1 MFNNINLTTKITVAL
16 SSIIVGMVIVAVVSY
31 NGIYSLGNNIKEISE
46 YKEPLVNTVI
56 EIEKDILKQ
65 EVLTKELVIASTDV
79 KSQRF
84 QQLEDDVIKMEH
96 NNEVRLTRCKKLATK
111 AAKHATTQ
119 ELATAYL
126 HIDKVCNNLHSEQNE
141 FETKFKELIQSVKN
155 NSIHIEATQEKELG
169 NKLANMDH
177 QVVSVVHSMEKLSD
191 KLAKHSQKN
200 ESTILMIVTIVAVF
214 ILLLAIIIAVL
225 LNKEV
230 KSKINNFQNG
240 LLEFFKYLNREI
252 TTVSKLDDSSQ
263 DEMGHMA
270 KVVNENIAKIQTSIE
285 EERKLID
292 ESIYAMSEF
301 EQGDM
306 CQRINGNSNNPALN
320 ELKDVINKM
329 GNTMETNIDNVLD
342 ILEQY
347 SNYNYL
353 NKVNEKGLKEHLLK
367 LANGVNRLGDAITNM
382 LIENKQNGLT
392 LDDTSDILLEN
403 VDTLNVNSNAAAA
416 SLEETAAALEEITSN
431 IASNT
436 TNIIKMSDFA
446 SQLTV
451 SANEGADLAN
461 ETTTAM
467 TEIDEQVNAIN
478 EAITVIDQIAFQT
491 NILSLNA
498 AVEAATAGEAG
509 KGFAVV
515 AQEVRNLAS
524 RSAEAANEIKSL
536 VENATNKANNG
547 KIISDKMI
555 EGYNGLNENIS
566 KTIELISSVELASK
580 EQLQGIEQIN
590 HAVTTLDEQTQ
601 QNATVANKTKELAI
615 QTQQIAQT
623 VINSANEKEFEGK
636 NDIQPTKTNTTQDN
650 QLNNI
655 TSTNNKSSVKTN
667 HNINNTPT
675 TPKEHIQVKSTPT
688 PAIQPKEILPTIE
701 PISSNNQDDDEWE
714 TF

>member
-524 RSAEAANEIKSL
+524 RSAEAASEIKSL
-536 VENATNKANNG
+536 VANATDKANDG

-555 EGYNGLNENIS
+555 KGYINLNDNIS
-566 KTIELISSVELASK
+566 KTMELISNIEGASK
-580 EQLQGIEQIN
+580 EQQLGIEQIN
-590 HAVTTLDEQTQ
+590 DAVNALDQQTQ
-601 QNATVANKTKELAI
+601 QNASIASQTHEVAI
-615 QTQQIAQT
+615 QTDKMAKF
-623 VINSANEKEFEGK
+623 VVKNVNEKEFRGK
-636 NDIQPTKTNTTQDN
+636 DTVKSKQLDTPIIQTVQDDVSHKQEDVKNNDATVSHKMSQPT
-650 QLNNI
+650 
-655 TSTNNKSSVKTN
+655 
-667 HNINNTPT
+667 
-675 TPKEHIQVKSTPT
+675 
-688 PAIQPKEILPTIE
+688 TI
-701 PISSNNQDDDEWE
+701 ISSNNDNDDDWE
-714 TF
+714 SF

>member
-1 MFNNINLTTKITVAL
+1 MFKNINLTTKITVAL

-56 EIEKDILKQ
+56 EMEKDILKQ

-382 LIENKQNGLT
+382 LVENKQNGLT

-524 RSAEAANEIKSL
+524 RSAEAASEIKSL
-536 VENATNKANNG
+536 VANATDKANDG

-555 EGYNGLNENIS
+555 KGYINLNDNIS
-566 KTIELISSVELASK
+566 KTMELISNIEGASK
-580 EQLQGIEQIN
+580 EQQLGIEQIN
-590 HAVTTLDEQTQ
+590 DAVNALDQQTQ
-601 QNATVANKTKELAI
+601 QNASIASQTYEVAI
-615 QTQQIAQT
+615 QTDKMAKFVVKNVNDKEFKGKDTVKSKQLDTPIIQT
-623 VINSANEKEFEGK
+623 VQDDVSHKQEDVK
-636 NDIQPTKTNTTQDN
+636 NNDATVSHKMSQPTT
-650 QLNNI
+650 I
-655 TSTNNKSSVKTN
+655 
-667 HNINNTPT
+667 
-675 TPKEHIQVKSTPT
+675 
-688 PAIQPKEILPTIE
+688 IL
-701 PISSNNQDDDEWE
+701 SNNDNDDDWE
-714 TF
+714 SF